1 MNEHIRQ
8 ERETRIIDSSYIIRQ
23 ICRNLM
29 LILLCAS
36 IAGTGAYVLLNH
48 LLRDTYTATV
58 CLTVV
63 PRDNAYAKLGGTNI
77 SSAVTR
83 SVNVLNSDAL
93 KEQMKKSDQ
102 AGRTNGTLT
111 AAQIPGTSLIRMTAT
126 SSSAESAF
134 YLLKAA
140 EENYPKLSSYFESG
154 YLLKSINSISGTTT
168 EQAEKKAVL
177 YAAAV
182 FLLVLAAGIALT
194 VEIALFT
201 DKVHCTEQAERILD
215 MQVLGELHYVKKKKE
230 QKALLISQPSINIA
244 YAEEMDKL
252 VTKVQNHLEAQEHKV
267 LMVSSVCENDG
278 KSTVAANLALGL
290 CARGKK
296 VLLIDG
302 DLRRPAMIRIF
313 DKELGERPQ
322 FADFL
327 LGKCKFEEVL
337 DSTQEI
343 KNLLYMWQRSAVA
356 EADKLLENKHF
367 QKTLKVVKE
376 SSMVDYVLIDTPPI
390 GIVRDAEIIAEY
402 ADSVLLVIRQDIVHA
417 TALND
422 VVDVLE
428 EANVTSVCSVLNMTK
443 GKSTASSRKHHY
455 GKYAYGYGK
464 A

>member
-1 MNEHIRQ
+1 MNEYNKRERQ
-8 ERETRIIDSSYIIRQ
+8 SLIVDISYIIRQ
-23 ICRNLM
+23 IFKNLM

-36 IAGTGAYVLLNH
+36 IAGTGAYVLLNS
-48 LLRDTYTATV
+48 LMKDTYTATV

-63 PRDNAYAKLGGTNI
+63 PRDNAYTKLGDANI

-93 KEQMKKSDQ
+93 KEQVKKSDQ

-111 AAQIPGTSLIRMTAT
+111 AAQIPETNLIRMTAS

-177 YAAAV
+177 YAGAI
-182 FLLVLAAGIALT
+182 FLLILAAGIALT
-194 VEIALFT
+194 AEIALFT
-201 DKVHCTEQAERILD
+201 DKVHCTEQAERLLD
-215 MQVLGELHYVKKKKE
+215 MQVLGELHYVKKKKQ
-230 QKALLISQPSINIA
+230 QKALLISRPDINIG

-252 VTKVQNHLEAQEHKV
+252 VTKVQNHLEAQEYKV

-290 CARGKK
+290 SARGKK

-302 DLRRPAMIRIF
+302 DLRRPALVRIF
-313 DKELGERPQ
+313 DKELGEQPQ
-322 FADFL
+322 FTDFL
-327 LGKCKFEEVL
+327 LGKCKFEEAL
-337 DSTQEI
+337 DQTQAN
-343 KNLLYMWQRSAVA
+343 KNQLYIWQKSAA
-356 EADKLLENKHF
+356 ADADKLLENKHF
-367 QKTLKVVKE
+367 QKTLKVLKE
-376 SSMVDYVLIDTPPI
+376 SSVVDYILIDTSPI

-402 ADSVLLVIRQDIVHA
+402 VDSVLLVIRQDIVRA
-417 TALND
+417 AALND

-428 EANVTSVCSVLNMTK
+428 EANVMSVCGVLNMTK
-443 GKSTASSRKHHY
+443 GKSTARSRKYHY
-455 GKYAYGYGK
+455 GKYAYGYGE